1 MSTSSAVGDSIR
13 LVCPVCRSPLSM
25 LPDKVICVG
34 CSHTFEYDRGF
45 VDLIVGG
52 RFEDEPNAER
62 CAYEERSNAHTT
74 EHYLMPTFAKLFPPG
89 GKPKRLLSLGCGTG
103 IDVDM
108 LNAAGFEVQ
117 GIDCGNRCDVWP
129 HREFRSRLHLANG
142 KHLPFEDETFD
153 AAYCGCVFPH
163 VGTQGESHAVL
174 PEYREERLAIA
185 REMSRVLKPDGYIL
199 VSSPNRLCPVDI
211 FHGRSKEHP
220 LPRLNLPS
228 DPFLLSAE
236 DYRKLFGEA
245 GCQLFRLLPV
255 RGYWG
260 FINMKTHWKGRI
272 LAAPV
277 ETIFR
282 VVSNDALS
290 FLRPMPVSPWL
301 VMLMR
306 KAPVW

>member
-1 MSTSSAVGDSIR
+1 
-13 LVCPVCRSPLSM
+13 M
-25 LPDKVICVG
+25 LPDKVVCAG
-34 CSHTFEYDRGF
+34 CSRTFEYDRGF
-45 VDLIVGG
+45 ADLIVGG

-62 CAYEERSNAHTT
+62 SAYEERCNAYTT
-74 EHYLMPTFAKLFPPG
+74 QHYLLPTFTRLFPQG
-89 GKPKRLLSLGCGTG
+89 GKRKRLLSLGCGTG

-108 LNAAGFEVQ
+108 LNAADFEVA

-129 HREFRSRLHLANG
+129 QREFRSQLHLANG
-142 KHLPFEDETFD
+142 KHLPFEDGTFD

-163 VGTQGESHAVL
+163 VGTAGESHSVV
-174 PEYREERLAIA
+174 PGYRKERLAIA
-185 REMSRVLKPDGYIL
+185 REMCRVLKPDGYIL

-220 LPRLNLPS
+220 FPRLNLPN
-228 DPFLLSAE
+228 DPFLLSAG

-245 GCQLFRLLPV
+245 GCKLFRLLPV
-255 RGYWG
+255 HGYWG

-272 LAAPV
+272 LCAPV

-282 VVSNDALS
+282 VVSNDALR

-306 KAPVW
+306 KAPAW